1 MVTIRR
7 VCGFS
12 LIEVLVALVVTALGV
27 VGLVAAQLNAL
38 KYNQTADV
46 RSHATLL
53 AYDIADRMRANRHA
67 ALAGSYDIAFGAVV
81 PSGTAV
87 HEVDLA
93 DWRAML
99 SSRLTSGNGSI
110 AHEGNRF
117 TITVRWDE
125 SRIASTR
132 LANTDGSYLQTFV
145 FVTEL

>member
-7 VCGFS
+7 SAGFS

-38 KYNQTADV
+38 KYNQTSDV
-46 RSHATLL
+46 RTHATLL
-53 AYDIADRMRANRHA
+53 AYDIADRLRANRLA
-67 ALAGSYDIAFGAVV
+67 ALAGSYDIALGQAA
-81 PSGTAV
+81 PPGTAV
-87 HEVDLA
+87 HQLDLR
-93 DWRAML
+93 DWRSML
-99 SSRLTSGNGSI
+99 DSRLTSGDGSI
-110 AHEGNRF
+110 ARNTNRF

-132 LANTDGSYLQTFV
+132 LANADGSHLQTFV